1 MNKQQERTNSE
12 TNSQNS
18 ATNNVV
24 TKSTLDS
31 SRVMSFSKVIK
42 TSSGQIRSS
51 TRMSTRRFTR
61 TNQSIVIKFESTN
74 IRTVNVSCVIP
85 AGSGSGPGIN
95 QLFSHFNGHAV
106 SGVDFFNTMPTHSD
120 LNKWISDGN
129 SLIEYSDFGANKEQ
143 VRTPRSENSPSN
155 SSKSV
160 VETCSDEKFYTEP
173 SGKKEDGASKQITAP
188 RPEDFNIAHGGIL
201 DDNLFLLG
209 SEEESLVH

>member
-1 MNKQQERTNSE
+1 
-12 TNSQNS
+12 
-18 ATNNVV
+18 
-24 TKSTLDS
+24 
-31 SRVMSFSKVIK
+31 
-42 TSSGQIRSS
+42 
-51 TRMSTRRFTR
+51 
-61 TNQSIVIKFESTN
+61 
-74 IRTVNVSCVIP
+74 
-85 AGSGSGPGIN
+85 
-95 QLFSHFNGHAV
+95 
-106 SGVDFFNTMPTHSD
+106 MPTHSD